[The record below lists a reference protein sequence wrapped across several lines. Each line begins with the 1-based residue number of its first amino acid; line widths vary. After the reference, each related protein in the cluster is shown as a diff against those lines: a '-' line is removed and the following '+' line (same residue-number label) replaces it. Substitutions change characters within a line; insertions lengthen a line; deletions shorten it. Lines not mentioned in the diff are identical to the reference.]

1 LGSVNRR
8 EGNWAANMVHYNR
21 AHDLDPNNNNL
32 IRNMG
37 STYQMLRDWDKA
49 VEVYNILSLIP
60 SVSGRWKYYAARS
73 HFFTEG
79 SIDEGSRGF
88 AQKDLSTELDRS
100 HLEFLYLTSNLQ
112 SLREDEIINE
122 WEDLASPGSLIA
134 PVYTSIRHAM
144 VLTAL
149 GELEKREAVLNS
161 MIKSI
166 EERAKTSN
174 EDFVGQMALGLVHA
188 LKGNIE
194 EAQTAIDL
202 AVAIRPESSDAFR
215 GNNLAA
221 ERAIILGWMGKKD
234 EAVAE
239 LTRLAKKPGWLINYH
254 AFKNSLSFLP
264 LRDHPGFQKLRED
277 PALKL
282 SIPIQ

>member
-1 LGSVNRR
+1 
-8 EGNWAANMVHYNR
+8 
-21 AHDLDPNNNNL
+21 
-32 IRNMG
+32 
-37 STYQMLRDWDKA
+37 MLRDWNKT
-49 VEVYNILSLIP
+49 VEVYSKLSLIP

-73 HFFTEG
+73 HYLSEG
-79 SIDEGSRGF
+79 SKDEGNRLF
-88 AQKDLSTELDRS
+88 AHENLSTELDPF
-100 HLEFLYLTSNLQ
+100 HLEWLYLTDNLQ
-112 SLREDEIINE
+112 SLRDDEIINE
-122 WEDLASPGSLIA
+122 WEDLVSPGSLIA
-134 PVYTSIRHAM
+134 ANYTSTQHAI

-221 ERAIILGWMGKKD
+221 EQPSFWAGW
-234 EAVAE
+234 
-239 LTRLAKKPGWLINYH
+239 AKKMKP
-254 AFKNSLSFLP
+254 
-264 LRDHPGFQKLRED
+264 
-277 PALKL
+277 
-282 SIPIQ
+282 